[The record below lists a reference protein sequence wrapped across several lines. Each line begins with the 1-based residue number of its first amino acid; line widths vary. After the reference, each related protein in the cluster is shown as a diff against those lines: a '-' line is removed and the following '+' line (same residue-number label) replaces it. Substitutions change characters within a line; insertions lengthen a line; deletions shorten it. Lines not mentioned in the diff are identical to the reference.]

1 MRTFDRYILTEFF
14 RIFMLS
20 LIVMVSFYEMVT
32 FIDMAGYFFKF
43 KATFDMMARYMIFK
57 MPMALFHVTPI
68 CVLLA
73 SVLTISDMS
82 RNSELIAM
90 KSAGMSMAR
99 ISLPLIMAA
108 GVISFLSF
116 LDSEYLFHLAAKE
129 TNRIYYEE
137 VRKQKRKGLF
147 SQDKFWYKADD
158 GSVWNIGLMDI
169 ENKTLKD
176 VGIFRFDKSGTKI
189 VKRVT
194 ADEGRLVGGFWVL
207 KDYVERDFTGKG
219 QFIERAWAQRS
230 LPEDSIQFDDLNKV
244 KLNPEEMNRAQ
255 IKKYI
260 ENIRSKG
267 YDATKY
273 VAEMHAKIGFPL
285 ISLVM
290 PLLAIPLGARSSRSG
305 GILIGIGISVV
316 IGVTFWFTFSMGL
329 AFGKAG
335 RLPPYLSV
343 YGAHVLFSMA
353 GLYMMFTDRQ

>member
-1 MRTFDRYILTEFF
+1 MRTFDKYILTEFF

-32 FIDMAGYFFKF
+32 FIDMSGYFFKF
-43 KATFDMMARYMIFK
+43 KATFDMMSRYMIFK

-90 KSAGMSMAR
+90 KSVGMSMAR
-99 ISLPLIMAA
+99 IALPIIVAA
-108 GVISFLSF
+108 GGISFVSF
-116 LDSEYLFHLAAKE
+116 IDSEYLFTIAAKE

-137 VRKQKRKGLF
+137 IKHQKRKGLF
-147 SQDKFWYKADD
+147 SQDKFWYMADD
-158 GSVWNIGLMDI
+158 GSIWNIGLMDI
-169 ENKTLKD
+169 KNKTIKD
-176 VGIFRFDKSGTKI
+176 VGVFRFDKSGSKI

-194 ADEGRLVGGFWVL
+194 ADSGKLVDGSWIL
-207 KDYVERDFTGKG
+207 ENYVERDFTSGG
-219 QFIERAWAQRS
+219 QFTERVWPRRS
-230 LPEDSIQFDDLNKV
+230 LPEDSIKFDDLNKV
-244 KLNPEEMNRAQ
+244 KLNPEEMNLAQ
-255 IKKYI
+255 IQKYI
-260 ENIRSKG
+260 ENIKSKG
-267 YDATKY
+267 YDATRY

-285 ISLVM
+285 ITLVM

-305 GILIGIGISVV
+305 GILIGIGVSVV

-343 YGAHVLFSMA
+343 YGAHVLFAMT
-353 GLYMMFTDRQ
+353 GLYMLFTDRQ